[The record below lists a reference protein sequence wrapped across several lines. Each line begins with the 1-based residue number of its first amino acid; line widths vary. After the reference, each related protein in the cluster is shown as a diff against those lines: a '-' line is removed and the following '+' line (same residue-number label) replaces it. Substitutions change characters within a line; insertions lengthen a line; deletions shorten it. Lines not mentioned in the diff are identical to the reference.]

1 MNKDVN
7 EINVEE
13 WLKNNLSYDP
23 FSSTR
28 LNEIYQIYQGEVAK
42 QNQVPYSKREFYYRM
57 RKFFKSWKTHRQ
69 NIKS

>member
-28 LNEIYQIYQGEVAK
+28 LNEIYQIYQDEVAK

-57 RKFFKSWKTHRQ
+57 RKFFKS
-69 NIKS
+69 